1 MRKKRKAKE
10 ESLQVAVST
19 YLRLKYPGCIFTAES
34 SGIRLT
40 MGQAVKAKKQRSQRG
55 LPDMMILEPRGAF
68 FGLMIELKK
77 EGGSPFRKDGKL
89 MGHGCKSGE
98 HLKEQAEAIVALNEK
113 GYQAMFATGFDE
125 AKSIIDYYMMFE
137 PTKL

>member
-1 MRKKRKAKE
+1 
-10 ESLQVAVST
+10 
-19 YLRLKYPGCIFTAES
+19 
-34 SGIRLT
+34 
-40 MGQAVKAKKQRSQRG
+40 
-55 LPDMMILEPRGAF
+55 MMILEPRGAF
-68 FGLMIELKK
+68 FGLMLELKK

-98 HLKEQAEAIVALNEK
+98 HLKEQAEAIVALNDK